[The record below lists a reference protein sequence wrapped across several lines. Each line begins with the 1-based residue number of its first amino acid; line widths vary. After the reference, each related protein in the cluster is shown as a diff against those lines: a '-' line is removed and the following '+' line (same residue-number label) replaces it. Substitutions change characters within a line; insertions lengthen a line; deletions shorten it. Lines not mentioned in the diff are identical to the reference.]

1 MLDPFAQVFQHCWG
15 HAKHYTWFTKSY
27 GFTRRTAG
35 PNIVGSYCVP
45 VSHESGVRG
54 VVGEA
59 ETAEF

>member
-1 MLDPFAQVFQHCWG
+1 MVYKVLWVVSFP
-15 HAKHYTWFTKSY
+15 
-27 GFTRRTAG
+27 RRTAG